1 MMIFFYR
8 SKNKE
13 NHSTWIEN
21 EPSENT
27 LKVNK
32 EINMNNT
39 ANINYY
45 TPHEALLSTRSLT
58 LHRQSGM
65 RKDKPDLHVKEA
77 FKTKNGK

>member
-1 MMIFFYR
+1 MMIFLYR

-27 LKVNK
+27 LKVKK

-39 ANINYY
+39 ANSNYY
-45 TPHEALLSTRSLT
+45 TSHEALLSTRSLT
-58 LHRQSGM
+58 LPIQSGM
-65 RKDKPDLHVKEA
+65 RKDKPDIQVSHHSS
-77 FKTKNGK
+77 